1 MLARFARS
9 GSQCYLLKNPRFANG
24 PVEVGTNIEVEA
36 LLVSGRRGLLAE
48 IRHWLRWYLRYR
60 PAAATTAA
68 LSRPATICKPRRRSI
83 VAKVTPVC

>member
-9 GSQCYLLKNPRFANG
+9 GSQCYPLKNPRFANG

-48 IRHWLRWYLRYR
+48 IRHWLR
-60 PAAATTAA
+60 
-68 LSRPATICKPRRRSI
+68 
-83 VAKVTPVC
+83 